1 MSGTNHLD
9 VLNRK
14 ITVIKDRVR
23 GCVHRKA
30 TGVYLY
36 GRPGTSKTY
45 TVRNTLDTLA
55 VKYAYSNGHLTPIG
69 LFDLISENSN
79 RIIVIDDINSIF
91 NAPISLQ
98 LLLAALGNGHDG
110 SGTRYVRHKTAKG
123 DRVVAFDGA
132 IIGVSNLAL
141 DGHHS
146 DVLRALKDR
155 IHVCHYEPTDQE
167 IIALC
172 RQITSQGLG
181 DIKPDKCQMVLNYLL
196 KELESHE
203 LRPSVRLYIDKALK
217 DYDLWSSGQSE
228 AHWQD
233 LVRNTI
239 EEQLIDLT
247 RPTSDLSRQER
258 LDADRRIVLEILQT
272 FERKAD
278 RIEAWIKRK
287 GGSQAGFYRR
297 VAELRKLG
305 MLEDECA

>member
-1 MSGTNHLD
+1 MSETNHLES
-9 VLNRK
+9 LNRK
-14 ITVIKDRVR
+14 LTVIKDRVR

-45 TVRNTLDTLA
+45 TVRHTLDTLA

-69 LFDLISENSN
+69 LFDLIAENSN

-110 SGTRYVRHKTAKG
+110 SGVRHVRHKTAKG

-146 DVLRALKDR
+146 DALRALKDR
-155 IHVCHYEPTDQE
+155 IHVCHYEPTDLE
-167 IIALC
+167 VVALC
-172 RQITSQGLG
+172 RQIASQGLWG
-181 DIKPDKCQMVLNYLL
+181 VKPDKCQTVLNYLL

-203 LRPSVRLYIDKALK
+203 LRPSVRLYIDKAMR
-217 DYDLWSSGQSE
+217 DYDLWASGHSE

-233 LVRNTI
+233 LVRNSV
-239 EEQLIDLT
+239 EQQLVELT
-247 RPTSDLSRQER
+247 RPTTDLGRQER
-258 LDADRRIVLEILQT
+258 LDAERRIALEIHQT
-272 FERKAD
+272 HDSKAD
-278 RIEAWIKRK
+278 RIGAWASAT

-297 VAELRKLG
+297 VAELKKLG
-305 MLEDECA
+305 RLGDN